1 MASEETMNMMIE
13 DKVTSLKEELEEMI
27 EEVKNDVDDR
37 GSELVS
43 NRELQNQSFNKL
55 DKSMDKLR
63 KELKQ
68 FGKEEEYT
76 KKCQWHNRPRLLNLM
91 HLQIWP
97 PVGAICV
104 GCKFGQQVL
113 PLAQDLN
120 LTALQCIAW
129 LYTVQI
135 CLIL

>member
-68 FGKEEEYT
+68 FGKEEEY
-76 KKCQWHNRPRLLNLM
+76 
-91 HLQIWP
+91 I
-97 PVGAICV
+97 
-104 GCKFGQQVL
+104 F
-113 PLAQDLN
+113 
-120 LTALQCIAW
+120 
-129 LYTVQI
+129 
-135 CLIL
+135 